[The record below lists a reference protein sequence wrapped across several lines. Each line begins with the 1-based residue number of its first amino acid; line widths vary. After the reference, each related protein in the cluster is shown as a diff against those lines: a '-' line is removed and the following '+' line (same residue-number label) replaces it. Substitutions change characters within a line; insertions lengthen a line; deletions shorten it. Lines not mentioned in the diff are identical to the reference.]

1 MKAQARIRSQNFT
14 TFVMKTNKRA
24 TNATLRILIFFGPIA
39 MTTFAQPPDDKNVL
53 LQIEQGWNLALKH
66 KDVPW
71 FEQNLADDL
80 TDTSSGNGALHSKV
94 EDIAALKKD
103 KTVYDSLELSNLQV
117 RIEGNA
123 GIVTGVNHLKG
134 KDENGEP
141 FEVKLSFTDTYIKR
155 NGRWLVWASQHT
167 RLRQ

>member
-1 MKAQARIRSQNFT
+1 
-14 TFVMKTNKRA
+14 MKTNNRA
-24 TNATLRILIFFGPIA
+24 TNAILRILILFGPLA
-39 MTTFAQPPDDKNVL
+39 MTAFAQPPDDKNVL
-53 LQIEQGWNLALKH
+53 LQIEQGWNLALKN
-66 KDVPW
+66 KDVSW

-134 KDENGEP
+134 KDENGEV

-167 RLRQ
+167 RLKQ

>member
-1 MKAQARIRSQNFT
+1 
-14 TFVMKTNKRA
+14 MKTNNRA
-24 TNATLRILIFFGPIA
+24 TNAILRILILLGPLA
-39 MTTFAQPPDDKNVL
+39 MTAFAQPPDDKNVL
-53 LQIEQGWNLALKH
+53 LQIEQGWNLALKN
-66 KDVPW
+66 KDVSW

-134 KDENGEP
+134 KDENGEV

-167 RLRQ
+167 RLKQ

>member
-1 MKAQARIRSQNFT
+1 
-14 TFVMKTNKRA
+14 MKTNKRA
-24 TNATLRILIFFGPIA
+24 TNATLRILILLGLLA
-39 MTTFAQPPDDKNVL
+39 KTALAQPADDRNVL
-53 LQIEQGWNLALKH
+53 LQIEQGWNLALKN
-66 KDVPW
+66 KDVSW

-80 TDTSSGNGALHSKV
+80 TDTSSGSGALHTKA

-117 RIEGNA
+117 RLEGNA

-141 FEVKLSFTDTYIKR
+141 FDLKLSFTDTYIRR

-167 RLRQ
+167 RLKQ